1 MGRRR
6 PCDVERQPSFKAQI
20 ARALAK
26 YGGRRTG
33 VGRTSNRRG
42 RVAVREPHAR
52 SRRCVIKA
60 RYVPLTRR
68 GRAATMHLAYLE
80 RDGVEKDGS
89 PGHLYGPDDRFD
101 AAEFRAPIEREPRQF
116 RFIVSPE
123 DGERLDLTDFTRRF
137 MQQVERDTGRP
148 LVWAAVNHHN
158 TDNPHV
164 HIVVRGLDR
173 DGDHV
178 RIDGRYIGREM
189 RWRAQEIITRELG
202 PRTEL
207 EVSRKRS
214 TDIERERF
222 TDIDRTLAER
232 AGPDGAV
239 SLRALLQDGS
249 PDGRRCIAR
258 LQALEGFQ
266 LAHVERPGTWR
277 LADGWK
283 ESLHELGQY
292 HDVAGRLL
300 PMVGREAAMR
310 HRIVDEK
317 RPVPPFEGVVMG
329 KGLDDELAG
338 TMFAALRTSAGD
350 AVYLRVPPN
359 IAESLREGVTVRV
372 TFDVEPWLKPA
383 DRIIARFAQE
393 NGGIYDPGRHQKALE
408 NLDRPPAATGEPTPA
423 ERVAANV
430 RRLERLSRYGLAGRR
445 ADGRWD
451 IPDDLLGQL
460 AAREQSHP
468 QHRLRVEQFREPD
481 RAREQRGDAQPATQP
496 STLDTAKERAAFGQ
510 ALARELRLTFVSDPP
525 AFAGRMLDCA
535 PTSSGERYSQV
546 VDYRRGQFTLVPT
559 PPDAQ
564 ILQGRTVTVSRD
576 HERIVV
582 RRGPEISR

>member
-1 MGRRR
+1 
-6 PCDVERQPSFKAQI
+6 
-20 ARALAK
+20 
-26 YGGRRTG
+26 
-33 VGRTSNRRG
+33 
-42 RVAVREPHAR
+42 
-52 SRRCVIKA
+52 
-60 RYVPLTRR
+60 
-68 GRAATMHLAYLE
+68 
-80 RDGVEKDGS
+80 
-89 PGHLYGPDDRFD
+89 
-101 AAEFRAPIEREPRQF
+101 
-116 RFIVSPE
+116 
-123 DGERLDLTDFTRRF
+123 
-137 MQQVERDTGRP
+137 
-148 LVWAAVNHHN
+148 
-158 TDNPHV
+158 
-164 HIVVRGLDR
+164 
-173 DGDHV
+173 
-178 RIDGRYIGREM
+178 M

-222 TDIDRTLAER
+222 TDTDRTLAER

-249 PDGRRCIAR
+249 PEGRRCIAR
-258 LQALEGFQ
+258 LQTLEGFQ

-338 TMFAALRTSAGD
+338 TMFVALRTSAGD

-393 NGGIYDPGRHQKALE
+393 NSGIYDPGRHQKALE
-408 NLDRPPAATGEPTPA
+408 NLDRPRAATGEPTPA

-481 RAREQRGDAQPATQP
+481 RAREQRGDAHPATQP
-496 STLDTAKERAAFGQ
+496 STLDTAKERAALGQ

>member
-1 MGRRR
+1 
-6 PCDVERQPSFKAQI
+6 
-20 ARALAK
+20 
-26 YGGRRTG
+26 
-33 VGRTSNRRG
+33 
-42 RVAVREPHAR
+42 
-52 SRRCVIKA
+52 
-60 RYVPLTRR
+60 
-68 GRAATMHLAYLE
+68 
-80 RDGVEKDGS
+80 
-89 PGHLYGPDDRFD
+89 
-101 AAEFRAPIEREPRQF
+101 
-116 RFIVSPE
+116 
-123 DGERLDLTDFTRRF
+123 
-137 MQQVERDTGRP
+137 
-148 LVWAAVNHHN
+148 
-158 TDNPHV
+158 
-164 HIVVRGLDR
+164 
-173 DGDHV
+173 
-178 RIDGRYIGREM
+178 M

-222 TDIDRTLAER
+222 TDTDRTLAER

-249 PDGRRCIAR
+249 PEGRRCIAR

-338 TMFAALRTSAGD
+338 TMFVALRTSAGD

-393 NGGIYDPGRHQKALE
+393 NERDLQFGPPSKGARKSRSSACR
-408 NLDRPPAATGEPTPA
+408 DR
-423 ERVAANV
+423 RAN
-430 RRLERLSRYGLAGRR
+430 AGRTCRRQCEKAR
-445 ADGRWD
+445 ASQPLRPRGPARGWPLGYSGRPSW
-451 IPDDLLGQL
+451 P
-460 AAREQSHP
+460 ARRARAEPP

-496 STLDTAKERAAFGQ
+496 RPSTRRKN
-510 ALARELRLTFVSDPP
+510 ARRL
-525 AFAGRMLDCA
+525 
-535 PTSSGERYSQV
+535 
-546 VDYRRGQFTLVPT
+546 
-559 PPDAQ
+559 
-564 ILQGRTVTVSRD
+564 
-576 HERIVV
+576 V
-582 RRGPEISR
+582 RRSRESCD